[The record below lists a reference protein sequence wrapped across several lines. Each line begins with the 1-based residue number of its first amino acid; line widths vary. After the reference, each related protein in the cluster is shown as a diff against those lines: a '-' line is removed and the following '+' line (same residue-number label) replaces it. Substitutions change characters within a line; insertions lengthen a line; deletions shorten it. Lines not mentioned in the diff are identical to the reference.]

1 MLRSTGFFRGIDC
14 PFYFENNNGK
24 AGTDGCS
31 RPYCHFRH
39 SKQRRAASGIYDIKK
54 AKAQSA
60 SSNDQAY
67 DPFSPEVVRPGQ
79 HYDGEPPSRLSAGQD
94 VDLGNMELELV
105 NRAIEAVR
113 SEMEREKKKLSRIGD
128 QEYEPTTSSVTRP
141 KPPASSHQ
149 GYDPGSYQMGQVS
162 EYTPSPRSSKYTLDS
177 DSSSKNANAL
187 EYVPTAV
194 SKTRVKKVLPP
205 PPSHVKCKYTL
216 DNSKP
221 TTDMEYDPPPS
232 RVKCKYTLDN
242 SKTTTDMEYDP
253 PPSRGKCKYTL
264 DNSKTTTDMEYDPP
278 PSRGKCKYTLDSSKP
293 TSDMEYDPPPSR
305 GKCKYTLDNSKP
317 TTDMEYDPPP
327 SRGKCKYT
335 LDNSKPT
342 TDMEYDPPPSRGKC
356 KYTLDNSKPT
366 TDMEYDPPPS
376 RGKGKYTLDN
386 SKLTTEMEYDPT
398 PSRGKCKYTLDSSKP
413 TTDTEYDPPP
423 SRGKSKY
430 TLDNS
435 KPTTDMEYDPPPSRV
450 KCKYTLDNSKPT
462 TDMEYD
468 PPASRGKCKYTL
480 DNSKPT
486 TEMEYDPTPSRGKCK
501 YTLDSSKPTT
511 DTEYDPPPSRGKS
524 KYTLDNSKP
533 TTDMEY
539 DPPPSR
545 VKCKYTLDNSKPTT
559 DMEYDPLSNYSA
571 KLTVKEQRTLCSEE
585 EGRKRFY
592 PKKQREDEEYV
603 PTAKKPRSSPPKA
616 DVPKYTASFSESDEE
631 SSGTE
636 YRPMSISRLQRKG
649 INIGLKQEWESGLMG
664 QQRKQFSKLEDGF
677 SQSES
682 DDIQD
687 AERADKKIHK
697 KVFVTQL
704 KNVKSDKPK
713 KEEKEPN
720 KKSPKERLESS
731 SVNKMS
737 KNSSK
742 KEKNQSKTVDGSSK
756 SKEKVRKDGTESKSN
771 DDKNKKIVKIK
782 SEHSQ
787 REKERGSGDI
797 KKPKTDKP
805 VKNDKVPSKFK
816 NQKNG
821 KLESSA
827 KEKDK
832 KRSSHGSGSTNS
844 SSIKDRSKKK
854 NSSILDRK
862 EARETKKRNLSH
874 ADLFGA
880 ESVEEDDEEDERIV
894 RKSASAFKRGSLI
907 NNKRKTS
914 EDTSSSS
921 EDNSEVDDDDGGGGG
936 GDEAVDYSCL
946 QDEME
951 YDSDPM
957 EECLR
962 IFNESKE
969 VKTEDKGRQAKQSSR
984 EQEDD
989 DEEEETES
997 TLTTLFPGQKKRVSH
1012 FKVQGK
1018 SETSLNAVPMQ
1029 QRRMTAQE
1037 ICYQRMQKAQQQAA
1051 QLAAAVK
1058 IASASTNPVLGLSGE
1073 KRRVAHRPNASLP
1086 SSKPR
1091 LADASR
1097 QVLSP
1102 TRVTDQLSIKAQTS
1116 AGILSKTTSTT
1127 LQKRVAHTPTM
1138 KSSAMKRPVIP
1149 AEFGAKVPTN
1159 VRQRYLNIFIDE
1171 CLKFCSSEQEAFK
1184 MALEE
1189 EKVVY
1194 DRSSSKNIYLNVAVN
1209 TLKKLRSKSTPTSP
1223 ALKTPAVSV
1232 NKKAQSHEEVLG
1244 GRLAATTSYT
1254 INRSGKQQDVDLKG
1268 TILYKKLKKY
1278 AMTEEQLQEHGY
1290 PRPHPEMSGH
1300 ACVHNLPEKKN
1311 NDPFSKICS
1320 RCGAEY
1326 KINANGSCVRK
1337 EECSHHW
1344 GRLRRNRVPGGWE
1357 TLYSCCSGAVGSPG
1371 CEVCKQHVQDGRK
1384 ESLDGFVKTFSKPL
1398 PADGNAGVYAL
1409 DCEMCYTKQGL
1420 ELTRVTVINSD
1431 LKVIYDTFVKPGSK
1445 VVDYNTRFSGVTQDD
1460 LENTTITLRDVQ
1472 AVLLSMF
1479 SAKSILIG
1487 HSLESDLFALKLIHS
1502 MVVDTA
1508 IVFPHRLGL
1517 PYKRALRNLMAD
1529 YLKRIIQDSVEG
1541 HDSSEDARACMELMV
1556 WKLKEDAK
1564 VKR

>member
-1 MLRSTGFFRGIDC
+1 
-14 PFYFENNNGK
+14 
-24 AGTDGCS
+24 
-31 RPYCHFRH
+31 
-39 SKQRRAASGIYDIKK
+39 
-54 AKAQSA
+54 
-60 SSNDQAY
+60 
-67 DPFSPEVVRPGQ
+67 
-79 HYDGEPPSRLSAGQD
+79 
-94 VDLGNMELELV
+94 MELELV

-113 SEMEREKKKLSRIGD
+113 NEMERDKKKLSRIGD
-128 QEYEPTTSSVTRP
+128 QEYEPTTSSVKRP
-141 KPPASSHQ
+141 KPTASSHQ
-149 GYDPGSYQMGQVS
+149 GYDPGSYQMGQAS

-177 DSSSKNANAL
+177 ENSSANAL

-194 SKTRVKKVLPP
+194 SKTSIKKAL
-205 PPSHVKCKYTL
+205 S
-216 DNSKP
+216 
-221 TTDMEYDPPPS
+221 
-232 RVKCKYTLDN
+232 
-242 SKTTTDMEYDP
+242 
-253 PPSRGKCKYTL
+253 
-264 DNSKTTTDMEYDPP
+264 
-278 PSRGKCKYTLDSSKP
+278 
-293 TSDMEYDPPPSR
+293 
-305 GKCKYTLDNSKP
+305 
-317 TTDMEYDPPP
+317 
-327 SRGKCKYT
+327 
-335 LDNSKPT
+335 
-342 TDMEYDPPPSRGKC
+342 
-356 KYTLDNSKPT
+356 
-366 TDMEYDPPPS
+366 
-376 RGKGKYTLDN
+376 
-386 SKLTTEMEYDPT
+386 
-398 PSRGKCKYTLDSSKP
+398 
-413 TTDTEYDPPP
+413 
-423 SRGKSKY
+423 
-430 TLDNS
+430 
-435 KPTTDMEYDPPPSRV
+435 PPPSRV

-462 TDMEYD
+462 
-468 PPASRGKCKYTL
+468 S
-480 DNSKPT
+480 
-486 TEMEYDPTPSRGKCK
+486 
-501 YTLDSSKPTT
+501 
-511 DTEYDPPPSRGKS
+511 
-524 KYTLDNSKP
+524 
-533 TTDMEY
+533 
-539 DPPPSR
+539 
-545 VKCKYTLDNSKPTT
+545 

-571 KLTVKEQRTLCSEE
+571 KPTVKEQRTLCSEG

-592 PKKQREDEEYV
+592 PEKQGEDEEYV
-603 PTAKKPRSSPPKA
+603 PTAKKPRSTLPKA

-636 YRPMSISRLQRKG
+636 YRPTSISRMQLKG
-649 INIGLKQEWESGLMG
+649 ISISLKQEQVSGVKG
-664 QQRKQFSKLEDGF
+664 QQRNQVSKTYDVF

-682 DDIQD
+682 DDVESQD
-687 AERADKKIHK
+687 VDWTDKKMP
-697 KVFVTQL
+697 VSQL
-704 KNVKSDKPK
+704 KNIKYDKLK
-713 KEEKEPN
+713 KEEQESN
-720 KKSPKERLESS
+720 KKTQKERQESS
-731 SVNKMS
+731 SADKTS
-737 KNSSK
+737 KNSSQK
-742 KEKNQSKTVDGSSK
+742 DKNQSKSEDRVSK
-756 SKEKVRKDGTESKSN
+756 SKEKLRKDGTKLKSTEE
-771 DDKNKKIVKIK
+771 KNKKIVKIK
-782 SEHSQ
+782 NEHSHK
-787 REKERGSGDI
+787 EKDRGSGDI
-797 KKPKTDKP
+797 KKPKMDKP
-805 VKNDKVPSKFK
+805 VKTNKVSSKIK
-816 NQKNG
+816 DHKNG
-821 KLESSA
+821 KLESST
-827 KEKDK
+827 KDKDK
-832 KRSSHGSGSTNS
+832 KKSSHGSS
-844 SSIKDRSKKK
+844 SSTKDKSKK
-854 NSSILDRK
+854 SSSVVDPK
-862 EARETKKRNLSH
+862 EASEAKQRNLSH
-874 ADLFGA
+874 IDLFGA
-880 ESVEEDDEEDERIV
+880 ESAEEDEEDERIV
-894 RKSASAFKRGSLI
+894 RKSASAFKRGSLMK
-907 NNKRKTS
+907 NKRKTS

-921 EDNSEVDDDDGGGGG
+921 EDDSEVDDDDDGG

-969 VKTEDKGRQAKQSSR
+969 VKTEDKGRQAKQPSR
-984 EQEDD
+984 EQEEV
-989 DEEEETES
+989 EEEETES

-1012 FKVQGK
+1012 FKAQGK
-1018 SETSLNAVPMQ
+1018 SESSLNAVPML

-1037 ICYQRMQKAQQQAA
+1037 ICYQRIQKAQQQAV

-1058 IASASTNPVLGLSGE
+1058 AVSASTNPKLGLSGE

-1086 SSKPR
+1086 SSKPG
-1091 LADASR
+1091 LADASSR
-1097 QVLSP
+1097 VLSP
-1102 TRVTDQLSIKAQTS
+1102 TRVATDQLLVKAHTS
-1116 AGILSKTTSTT
+1116 TGILSKTTSTT
-1127 LQKRVAHTPTM
+1127 VQKRVAHTPTM

-1171 CLKFCSSEQEAFK
+1171 CLKFCSSEQQAFQ

-1223 ALKTPAVSV
+1223 VIKSPAVSV
-1232 NKKAQSHEEVLG
+1232 NRKSQSHEGVLG

-1254 INRSGKQQDVDLKG
+1254 INRSGKQQDVDPKG
-1268 TILYKKLKKY
+1268 AILYKKQKKY

-1300 ACVHNLPEKKN
+1300 AVVHNLPEKKN
-1311 NDPFSKICS
+1311 NDPFSKICC

-1398 PADGNAGVYAL
+1398 PVDGNGGVYAL

-1479 SAKSILIG
+1479 SAESILIG

-1529 YLKRIIQDSVEG
+1529 YLKRIIQDSVGG
-1541 HDSSEDARACMELMV
+1541 HDSSEDARACMELMI
-1556 WKLKEDAK
+1556 WKIKEDAK

>member
-14 PFYFENNNGK
+14 PFYCENNKGK
-24 AGTDGCS
+24 AGADGCS

-54 AKAQSA
+54 TKALSA
-60 SSNDQAY
+60 RLNDQGY
-67 DPFSPEVVRPGQ
+67 DPCSPEVVRPGKHNGQ
-79 HYDGEPPSRLSAGQD
+79 SPSAGQD
-94 VDLGNMELELV
+94 VDLGTMELELV

-113 SEMEREKKKLSRIGD
+113 NEMEREKKKLSRIGD
-128 QEYEPTTSSVTRP
+128 QEYEPTTSSVKRP

-149 GYDPGSYQMGQVS
+149 GYDPGSYQMGQAS

-177 DSSSKNANAL
+177 ENSSNNASAL

-194 SKTRVKKVLPP
+194 SKTKVKKVLPP
-205 PPSHVKCKYTL
+205 PPS
-216 DNSKP
+216 
-221 TTDMEYDPPPS
+221 
-232 RVKCKYTLDN
+232 RVKF
-242 SKTTTDMEYDP
+242 
-253 PPSRGKCKYTL
+253 
-264 DNSKTTTDMEYDPP
+264 
-278 PSRGKCKYTLDSSKP
+278 
-293 TSDMEYDPPPSR
+293 
-305 GKCKYTLDNSKP
+305 
-317 TTDMEYDPPP
+317 
-327 SRGKCKYT
+327 
-335 LDNSKPT
+335 
-342 TDMEYDPPPSRGKC
+342 
-356 KYTLDNSKPT
+356 
-366 TDMEYDPPPS
+366 
-376 RGKGKYTLDN
+376 
-386 SKLTTEMEYDPT
+386 
-398 PSRGKCKYTLDSSKP
+398 
-413 TTDTEYDPPP
+413 
-423 SRGKSKY
+423 
-430 TLDNS
+430 
-435 KPTTDMEYDPPPSRV
+435 
-450 KCKYTLDNSKPT
+450 
-462 TDMEYD
+462 
-468 PPASRGKCKYTL
+468 
-480 DNSKPT
+480 
-486 TEMEYDPTPSRGKCK
+486 
-501 YTLDSSKPTT
+501 
-511 DTEYDPPPSRGKS
+511 
-524 KYTLDNSKP
+524 
-533 TTDMEY
+533 
-539 DPPPSR
+539 
-545 VKCKYTLDNSKPTT
+545 KYTLDNSKPTT

-571 KLTVKEQRTLCSEE
+571 KPTVKEQRTLCSEG

-592 PKKQREDEEYV
+592 PKKRGEDEEYV
-603 PTAKKPRSSPPKA
+603 PTAKKTRSSPPKA
-616 DVPKYTASFSESDEE
+616 DIPKYTVSLSESDEE

-649 INIGLKQEWESGLMG
+649 INIGLKQERESGLMG
-664 QQRKQFSKLEDGF
+664 QQRKQVSKIDDGF
-677 SQSES
+677 SPSES

-687 AERADKKIHK
+687 VDRTNKKMHK
-697 KVFVTQL
+697 KMSVSQS

-713 KEEKEPN
+713 KEEKDPN
-720 KKSPKERLESS
+720 KKNPKERLESS
-731 SVNKMS
+731 GVNKTS
-737 KNSSK
+737 KNACK
-742 KEKNQSKTVDGSSK
+742 KEMNQSKTLDGSSK
-756 SKEKVRKDGTESKSN
+756 SKEKVRKDGAESKSN
-771 DDKNKKIVKIK
+771 DETNKKIVKTK

-797 KKPKTDKP
+797 KKHKMDKP
-805 VKNDKVPSKFK
+805 VKNDKMTSKFK
-816 NQKNG
+816 DQKNG
-821 KLESSA
+821 KFESSS
-827 KEKDK
+827 KEKCK
-832 KRSSHGSGSTNS
+832 KKSSHGSGISNS
-844 SSIKDRSKKK
+844 SSTKDKSKKS
-854 NSSILDRK
+854 SSILDRK
-862 EARETKKRNLSH
+862 EARETKQRNLSH
-874 ADLFGA
+874 KDLFGA
-880 ESVEEDDEEDERIV
+880 ESAEEDDEEDVRIV
-894 RKSASAFKRGSLI
+894 RKSASAFKRGSLMI
-907 NNKRKTS
+907 NKRKTS

-921 EDNSEVDDDDGGGGG
+921 EDDNDDGGGGG
-936 GDEAVDYSCL
+936 AGDEAVDYSCL
-946 QDEME
+946 QDEM

-969 VKTEDKGRQAKQSSR
+969 VKMEDKGRQAKQPSR
-984 EQEDD
+984 EQEEDEE
-989 DEEEETES
+989 EEEETES

-1018 SETSLNAVPMQ
+1018 SEASMNAVPMQ
-1029 QRRMTAQE
+1029 QRRKTAQE

-1058 IASASTNPVLGLSGE
+1058 TGSASTHPILGLPGE

-1086 SSKPR
+1086 SSNPG
-1091 LADASR
+1091 LADASS

-1102 TRVTDQLSIKAQTS
+1102 NRVTTDQLSVKAQTS

-1127 LQKRVAHTPTM
+1127 MQKRVAHTPTM

-1171 CLKFCSSEQEAFK
+1171 CLKFSSSEQEAFQ
-1184 MALEE
+1184 MALAE

-1209 TLKKLRSKSTPTSP
+1209 TLKKLRSKSTPVSP
-1223 ALKTPAVSV
+1223 VLKTPAVSG
-1232 NKKAQSHEEVLG
+1232 NRKAQSHEDVLG
-1244 GRLAATTSYT
+1244 GRLAATTSFT
-1254 INRSGKQQDVDLKG
+1254 INRSGKQQDMDLKG
-1268 TILYKKLKKY
+1268 AILYKILKNY

-1300 ACVHNLPEKKN
+1300 AVVHNLPVKKN

-1398 PADGNAGVYAL
+1398 PVDGNAGVYAL

-1431 LKVIYDTFVKPGSK
+1431 LKVVYDTFVKPGSK

-1541 HDSSEDARACMELMV
+1541 HDSSEDARACMELMI
-1556 WKLKEDAK
+1556 WKIKEDAK

>member
-14 PFYFENNNGK
+14 PFYCERNKGK
-24 AGTDGCS
+24 AGVDGCT

-39 SKQRRAASGIYDIKK
+39 SKQRRGSSGIYDIKK
-54 AKAQSA
+54 TKALSA
-60 SSNDQAY
+60 SPNEQGY
-67 DPFSPEVVRPGQ
+67 DPFSPEVVRPGE
-79 HYDGEPPSRLSAGQD
+79 HYNGEPPSSLSTGQD
-94 VDLGNMELELV
+94 VDLGTMELELV

-113 SEMEREKKKLSRIGD
+113 NEMERDKKKLSRIGD
-128 QEYEPTTSSVTRP
+128 QEYEPTTSSVKRP
-141 KPPASSHQ
+141 KPTASSHQ
-149 GYDPGSYQMGQVS
+149 GYDPGSYQMGQAS

-177 DSSSKNANAL
+177 ENSSANAL

-194 SKTRVKKVLPP
+194 SKTSIKKAL
-205 PPSHVKCKYTL
+205 S
-216 DNSKP
+216 
-221 TTDMEYDPPPS
+221 
-232 RVKCKYTLDN
+232 
-242 SKTTTDMEYDP
+242 
-253 PPSRGKCKYTL
+253 
-264 DNSKTTTDMEYDPP
+264 
-278 PSRGKCKYTLDSSKP
+278 
-293 TSDMEYDPPPSR
+293 
-305 GKCKYTLDNSKP
+305 
-317 TTDMEYDPPP
+317 
-327 SRGKCKYT
+327 
-335 LDNSKPT
+335 
-342 TDMEYDPPPSRGKC
+342 
-356 KYTLDNSKPT
+356 
-366 TDMEYDPPPS
+366 
-376 RGKGKYTLDN
+376 
-386 SKLTTEMEYDPT
+386 
-398 PSRGKCKYTLDSSKP
+398 
-413 TTDTEYDPPP
+413 
-423 SRGKSKY
+423 
-430 TLDNS
+430 
-435 KPTTDMEYDPPPSRV
+435 PPPSRV

-462 TDMEYD
+462 
-468 PPASRGKCKYTL
+468 S
-480 DNSKPT
+480 
-486 TEMEYDPTPSRGKCK
+486 
-501 YTLDSSKPTT
+501 
-511 DTEYDPPPSRGKS
+511 
-524 KYTLDNSKP
+524 
-533 TTDMEY
+533 
-539 DPPPSR
+539 
-545 VKCKYTLDNSKPTT
+545 

-571 KLTVKEQRTLCSEE
+571 KPTVKEQRTLCSEG

-592 PKKQREDEEYV
+592 PEKQGEDEEYV
-603 PTAKKPRSSPPKA
+603 PTAKKPRSTLPKA

-636 YRPMSISRLQRKG
+636 YRPTSISRMQLKG
-649 INIGLKQEWESGLMG
+649 ISISLKQEQVSGVKG
-664 QQRKQFSKLEDGF
+664 QQRNQVSKTYDVF

-682 DDIQD
+682 DDVESQD
-687 AERADKKIHK
+687 VDWTDKKMP
-697 KVFVTQL
+697 VSQL
-704 KNVKSDKPK
+704 KNIKYDKLK
-713 KEEKEPN
+713 KEEQESN
-720 KKSPKERLESS
+720 KKTQKERQESS
-731 SVNKMS
+731 SADKTS
-737 KNSSK
+737 KNSSQK
-742 KEKNQSKTVDGSSK
+742 DKNQSKSEDRVSK
-756 SKEKVRKDGTESKSN
+756 SKEKLRKDGTKLKSTEE
-771 DDKNKKIVKIK
+771 KNKKIVKIK
-782 SEHSQ
+782 NEHSHK
-787 REKERGSGDI
+787 EKDRGSGDI
-797 KKPKTDKP
+797 KKPKMDKP
-805 VKNDKVPSKFK
+805 VKTNKVSSKIK
-816 NQKNG
+816 DHKNG
-821 KLESSA
+821 KLESST
-827 KEKDK
+827 KDKDK
-832 KRSSHGSGSTNS
+832 KKSSHGSS
-844 SSIKDRSKKK
+844 SSTKDKSKK
-854 NSSILDRK
+854 SSSVVDPK
-862 EARETKKRNLSH
+862 EASEAKQRNLSH
-874 ADLFGA
+874 IDLFGA
-880 ESVEEDDEEDERIV
+880 ESAEEDEEDERIV
-894 RKSASAFKRGSLI
+894 RKSASAFKRGSLMK
-907 NNKRKTS
+907 NKRKTS

-921 EDNSEVDDDDGGGGG
+921 EDDSEVDDDDDGG

-969 VKTEDKGRQAKQSSR
+969 VKTEDKGRQAKQPSR
-984 EQEDD
+984 EQEEV
-989 DEEEETES
+989 EEEETES

-1012 FKVQGK
+1012 FKAQGK
-1018 SETSLNAVPMQ
+1018 SESSLNAVPML

-1037 ICYQRMQKAQQQAA
+1037 ICYQRIQKAQQQAV

-1058 IASASTNPVLGLSGE
+1058 AVSASTNPKLGLSGE

-1086 SSKPR
+1086 SSKPG
-1091 LADASR
+1091 LADASSR
-1097 QVLSP
+1097 VLSP
-1102 TRVTDQLSIKAQTS
+1102 TRVATDQLLVKAHTS
-1116 AGILSKTTSTT
+1116 TGILSKTTSTT
-1127 LQKRVAHTPTM
+1127 VQKRVAHTPTM

-1171 CLKFCSSEQEAFK
+1171 CLKFCSSEQQAFQ

-1223 ALKTPAVSV
+1223 VIKSPAVSV
-1232 NKKAQSHEEVLG
+1232 NRKSQSHEGVLG

-1254 INRSGKQQDVDLKG
+1254 INRSGKQQDVDPKG
-1268 TILYKKLKKY
+1268 AILYKKQKKY

-1300 ACVHNLPEKKN
+1300 AVVHNLPEKKN
-1311 NDPFSKICS
+1311 NDPFSKICC

-1398 PADGNAGVYAL
+1398 PVDGNGGVYAL

-1479 SAKSILIG
+1479 SAESILIG

-1529 YLKRIIQDSVEG
+1529 YLKRIIQDSVGG
-1541 HDSSEDARACMELMV
+1541 HDSSEDARACMELMI
-1556 WKLKEDAK
+1556 WKIKEDAK